1 MSYSKG
7 PRSVAE
13 KTECNQLIEIQC
25 GDSYREVYIVLLEH
39 KRKINA
45 SWKQLTQEVAFFL
58 VIQPHATLA
67 LNLNVPV
74 SLIMR
79 YFKNWWAI

>member
-45 SWKQLTQEVAFFL
+45 S
-58 VIQPHATLA
+58 
-67 LNLNVPV
+67 
-74 SLIMR
+74 
-79 YFKNWWAI
+79 